1 MEHSEIALLR
11 NEMHGLRSEI
21 KALTEQLVVVRE
33 VKTRQEHHEFRLN
46 QHEQRL
52 NSQSEKLDGLMQT
65 TAEHRPQIR
74 DSADWVKYLLTGI
87 IAGAVSLVTSGAFH
101 G

>member
-1 MEHSEIALLR
+1 MDGSEVTLLR
-11 NEMHGLRSEI
+11 NEIHGLRAEI

-46 QHEQRL
+46 QQEQRL
-52 NSQSEKLDGLMQT
+52 NSQSEKLDGVMQS

-74 DSADWVKYLLTGI
+74 ASADWLRYLLTVAISSGVTFIISGI
-87 IAGAVSLVTSGAFH
+87 GH